1 MESSRLTGVYLGV
14 AVTGA
19 THVSTTVTRAATNA
33 TMTNMYGAGLSGVG
47 MVQAKGEIAV
57 VVSDVE
63 GALEAMATSTH

>member
-1 MESSRLTGVYLGV
+1 MRLTGVYLGV
-14 AVTGA
+14 AAVRA

-33 TMTNMYGAGLSGVG
+33 TMTNMHGASLSGAG
-47 MVQAKGEIAV
+47 MVQARDEIAV